1 MYLAS
6 KIEKDYMITDNTA
19 YRTTA
24 YLLSFGIIITILVIA
39 RSFLIPMT
47 IAVLFS
53 FLLLPISIF
62 LENKGLPRELAIILS
77 LLVSFI
83 VLGALVTFLYF
94 EIMIF
99 VDDFP
104 ALKEK
109 LNEKLIDLQRYIYRN
124 FNVSRWEQK
133 QWYKEQSGKFMTYS
147 GTYITNFFSFTGE
160 IVATMFLLPIYIFFL
175 TYYRDK
181 IKKFICRVTPQTQDS
196 HLVEVLRKTA
206 KVSQKYIKGLLIDIS
221 ILAVLNSTGFLILG
235 IEHAIFLGVLA
246 AILNLIPYIGVLIG
260 SIFPFLFAILTEDST
275 SVAFGAIG
283 VCIVVQFLDNN
294 FITPKVVGSSVSINP
309 LSTLIAILIGGMLW
323 GIAGMMLF
331 IPLLGM
337 LKVILDSF
345 ESTRPF
351 GFLIGE
357 EDDLRPMVKFT
368 KRREPVVVKEVQAEK

>member
-1 MYLAS
+1 
-6 KIEKDYMITDNTA
+6 MITDHPG

-24 YLLSFGIIITILVIA
+24 YLLSFGIIIAILVVA

-62 LENKGLPRELAIILS
+62 LENKGMPRELAIILS
-77 LLVSFI
+77 LLISFAI
-83 VLGALVTFLYF
+83 LGALITFLYF

-104 ALKEK
+104 VLKEK
-109 LNEKLIDLQRYIYRN
+109 LNEKIVDLQRYIYRN

-147 GTYITNFFSFTGE
+147 GTYITNFFTFTGE
-160 IVATMFLLPIYIFFL
+160 LIATLFLLPIYIFFL

-181 IKKFICRVTPQTQDS
+181 IKKFLCRITPQTQDS
-196 HLVEVLRKTA
+196 YLVEVLRKTA

-260 SIFPFLFAILTEDST
+260 SIFPFLLAILTEDST

-309 LSTLIAILIGGMLW
+309 LSTLIAIIIGGMLW

-345 ESTRPF
+345 ESTRPY

-368 KRREPVVVKEVQAEK
+368 MRKEPVVVKEIQVEK